1 MRVLIRDDSAIL
13 PTVSHFHA
21 QAWNLEK
28 ILCYKDWHFFN
39 QSMFMVTLLLTKTF
53 LPLQKLKICM
63 VQMYNTFWFLK
74 IFSSRKITEEKGQF
88 TILIYAI
95 YEQKVQPTEKE
106 HKQTV
111 AF

>member
-1 MRVLIRDDSAIL
+1 
-13 PTVSHFHA
+13 
-21 QAWNLEK
+21 
-28 ILCYKDWHFFN
+28 
-39 QSMFMVTLLLTKTF
+39 
-53 LPLQKLKICM
+53 
-63 VQMYNTFWFLK
+63 MYGIIIDTFWFLK

-95 YEQKVQPTEKE
+95 YEQKIQPTEKE

>member
-1 MRVLIRDDSAIL
+1 
-13 PTVSHFHA
+13 
-21 QAWNLEK
+21 
-28 ILCYKDWHFFN
+28 
-39 QSMFMVTLLLTKTF
+39 
-53 LPLQKLKICM
+53 M

-74 IFSSRKITEEKGQF
+74 IFSSRKIPEEKGQF